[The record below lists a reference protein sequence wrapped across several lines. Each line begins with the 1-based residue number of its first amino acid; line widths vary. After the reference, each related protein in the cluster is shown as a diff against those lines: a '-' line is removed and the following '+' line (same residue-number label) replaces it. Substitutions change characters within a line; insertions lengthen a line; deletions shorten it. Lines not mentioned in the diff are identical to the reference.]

1 MQMMPFSVAASAEG
15 IVTPTI
21 STEPLIGQGEWPEW
35 RTNVPTLVHRTTR
48 LRELRPSDALPLLS
62 MLNTE
67 EVTRFIAPPPVTRE
81 AFEKFIGWSRRQRR
95 AGQYVCF
102 GIVPEGFN
110 DAVGIIQIQMPSGE
124 TPEWGFAVG
133 SPFWGTG
140 LFIQGAEAVLDFA
153 FRGIGLEE
161 LGARAVVEN
170 DRGNAALQKLGAVCE
185 GTIPDGLVRNGQALD
200 QCYWTLSADGRP
212 RRKVIW
218 ERPAH

>member
-1 MQMMPFSVAASAEG
+1 MQMMPFSVAANPEG

-21 STEPLIGQGEWPEW
+21 STVPRAEQAEWPEW

-62 MLNTE
+62 MLTTE

-102 GIVPEGFN
+102 GIVPEGH
-110 DAVGIIQIQMPSGE
+110 DVAVGIIQIQMPSGE

-140 LFIQGAEAVLDFA
+140 LFNQGAEAVLDFA

-161 LGARAVVEN
+161 LGARAVVQN

-185 GTIPDGLVRNGQALD
+185 GIIPDGLVRNGQPLD
-200 QCYWTLSADGRP
+200 QYYWTLSADGRP